1 MIKLY
6 LIDLINENKSIETS
20 SNEWKIQINMYVNF
34 VSSNDTGETRII
46 FVWSDNAEIKLGNET
61 DDIIKRLINS
71 FLNKYQNEGIILRNG
86 SNFVFESVGLLSYHI
101 HKTSLK
107 RGNSYI
113 KSPEWLAN
121 KKAIINPKNVDNRCF
136 EYSIVVALH
145 HKENKNHRER
155 IQGIHHYFSCEYNWW
170 GIDFP
175 AGIKEWKRF
184 EKNNETIALNI
195 LQVPHDEIKITH
207 AYKSEYNHTRKNQ
220 VVLLMITDG
229 EKWHYTALKS
239 EPTEDGFNRPTKS
252 LSRLFRGIT
261 SNHDGDFYCLN
272 CLHSF
277 RTDNALK
284 NMKDCMIIM
293 IIAV

>member
-1 MIKLY
+1 MIKPY
-6 LIDLINENKSIETS
+6 LIDLINENNAIETS
-20 SNEWKIQINMYVNF
+20 SNEWKIQINEHINF
-34 VSSNDTGETRII
+34 VSSNDTGEIRTA
-46 FVWSDNAEIKLGNET
+46 FVWSDNEEIRLGNET
-61 DDIIKRLINS
+61 DDIVKRLISS
-71 FLNKYQNEGIILRNG
+71 FLNNYQKEELILKNG
-86 SNFVFESVGLLSYHI
+86 SNFVFESVGVLSYRI

-113 KSPEWLAN
+113 KSPEWVAN
-121 KKAIINPKNVDNRCF
+121 KKAIINSKNVDDRCF
-136 EYSIVVALH
+136 EYSVVAALH
-145 HKENKNHRER
+145 HKKIKSHPER
-155 IQGIHHYFSCEYNWW
+155 IQGNHHLFSCDYNWC

-239 EPTEDGFNRPTKS
+239 EPTEDGFIRPTKS

-261 SNHDGDFYCLN
+261 SNHDGDFYCLKKII
-272 CLHSF
+272 
-277 RTDNALK
+277 K
-284 NMKDCMIIM
+284 NTIWDLC
-293 IIAV
+293 